1 MEIISTAQRQGN
13 PDATQQD
20 DPPAQE
26 EVIQATQQ
34 GDWDSFP
41 FHLSD
46 KADHKGMAS
55 MNSNDEI
62 IHKFPLKKRQH
73 PDFMRRSHFSSIRNE
88 SRSEGDYD
96 EDTLGRIL
104 FSS

>member
-1 MEIISTAQRQGN
+1 MPMQTLGWVEKRKRRSIRPI
-13 PDATQQD
+13 
-20 DPPAQE
+20 PPAQE
-26 EVIQATQQ
+26 EVIEATQQ

-62 IHKFPLKKRQH
+62 IHKFSLKQGQH
-73 PDFMRRSHFSSIRNE
+73 PDFMRRSHLSSISNE
-88 SRSEGDYD
+88 SRSEEDYD